1 MLSALEKHMPAGT
14 RWTVPEGGMFIW
26 VELPHGMSADT
37 LFPLALDKRVAFVP
51 GSPFFASEPRSE
63 FMRLNYSNRPPEL
76 IEEGMRRLGAVIAS
90 QQQ

>member
-1 MLSALEKHMPAGT
+1 
-14 RWTVPEGGMFIW
+14 
-26 VELPHGMSADT
+26 
-37 LFPLALDKRVAFVP
+37 VAFVP

-76 IEEGMRRLGAVIAS
+76 IDEGMRRLGAVISAS